1 MVFILG
7 MLVSCSPRLS
17 HTMLNFFFDG
27 VPPPEKV
34 NSQQSNDM
42 VSMSALKQSGSVER
56 GGSYKNKYFL
66 HQPYEAKFCT
76 ACHKENNLAEMI
88 APEEKLCNHCHDSY
102 DGSYQVIHGPVDAG
116 MCLTCHDPHMSAY
129 PGMLKNESS
138 GLCSICHVK
147 DQLSETVHG
156 PEMDINCIDCH
167 DPHAGDLNLLRYN
180 SDR

>member
-1 MVFILG
+1 MVFILS

-17 HTMLNFFFDG
+17 HTLLNFFFDG

-34 NSQQSNDM
+34 QSQQSNDI
-42 VSMSALKQSGSVER
+42 VSRPAFKQSESAEKEHGYE
-56 GGSYKNKYFL
+56 NKYFL

-76 ACHKENNLAEMI
+76 ACHKENNLGDMI
-88 APEEKLCNHCHDSY
+88 APEEKLCNHCHDRY
-102 DGSYQVIHGPVDAG
+102 DGSHQVIHGPVDAG

-138 GLCSICHVK
+138 KLCSICHVR
-147 DQLSETVHG
+147 DQLSEVVHT
-156 PEMDINCIDCH
+156 PVMDSNCITCH
-167 DPHAGDLNLLRYN
+167 DPHAGNLHLLKYN